1 MKNTVA
7 LDRERWDGFRA
18 GAAARRG
25 FRLRPAGVADAQ
37 LSARGWTAA
46 GAGPQGLSP
55 RLLWGALAGE
65 LVAAI
70 LLFASGSVSPVLVRS
85 LQVFLRF

>member
-1 MKNTVA
+1 MKNTFA
-7 LDRERWDGFRA
+7 LDRERWDGFPGSA
-18 GAAARRG
+18 TARRG
-25 FRLRPAGVADAQ
+25 FPLWPAGDADAQ
-37 LSARGWTAA
+37 SARQWTAA

-70 LLFASGSVSPVLVRS
+70 ILFASGSVSPVLVRS
-85 LQVFLRF
+85 LQFFLRF